1 MQWHYMHYGQHT
13 NCARHINKTMISPL
27 IAFLTDH
34 AVWLMTASV
43 ISLLAGLLLVPVFIT
58 RIPVD
63 YFSHSHRHR
72 LSASSRHPLI
82 RLLIVSSKNLLGIVF
97 IVAGLLMLF
106 LPGQGLLMLLA
117 GLIIMNYPGK
127 YALEGWLIQ
136 LPHVL
141 PTINWLRK
149 KYNQP
154 PLLAP
159 SAKREKNS
167 KDVIEG

>member
-1 MQWHYMHYGQHT
+1 
-13 NCARHINKTMISPL
+13 MITPL
-27 IAFLTDH
+27 ITFLTDH
-34 AVWLMTASV
+34 AAWLVAVSA
-43 ISLLAGLLLVPVFIT
+43 ISLLVGLLLVPVFIT

-82 RLLIVSSKNLLGIVF
+82 SLLIAGSKNLLGIVF

-117 GLIIMNYPGK
+117 GLIVMNYPGK
-127 YALEGWLIQ
+127 FALEGWLIQ

-141 PTINWLRK
+141 HTINWLRT
-149 KYNQP
+149 KYNHP

-159 SAKREKNS
+159 HDKSGKSR
-167 KDVIEG
+167 KDVIE

>member
-1 MQWHYMHYGQHT
+1 M
-13 NCARHINKTMISPL
+13 SPL
-27 IAFLTDH
+27 ITFLTDN
-34 AVWLMTASV
+34 AAWLVAASA

-72 LSASSRHPLI
+72 LSASSRHPFI
-82 RLLIVSSKNLLGIVF
+82 SLLITGGKNLLGIVF
-97 IVAGLLMLF
+97 IAAGLLMLF

-127 YALEGWLIQ
+127 FALEGWLIQ

-141 PTINWLRK
+141 STINWLRT
-149 KYNQP
+149 KYNHP

-159 SAKREKNS
+159 TGKKKTSS
-167 KDVIEG
+167 KDVFE